1 MNLALNVTVC
11 VVIVV
16 LAAGAAYFLSDFLL
30 K

>member
-16 LAAGAAYFLSDFLL
+16 LAAGAADFLFVFLL